1 MSEGLSALI
10 TGASSRLAAP
20 LARFFARR
28 GYALVLHQRRPR
40 KNVEALAAEL
50 RGGGT
55 RAEVLT
61 YDFATRERIEA
72 FCAGMSGP
80 FGAPDVIVNNASNFT
95 HDFPG
100 AGDADLLAESF
111 LVHMLAPFL
120 ILETACRDKR
130 EDQRLTVFNILDQ
143 KLLNLNPD
151 YYSYTLGKSG
161 LKTMT
166 ELWGRAGR
174 ADVRVFGLLPG
185 LMFPSGPQSEARFE
199 EDSRKIPTG
208 KALPPED
215 LCALVGFLLDHPDM
229 PGAMFPLDGGEH
241 LLARRRDVA
250 FEQQ

>member
-1 MSEGLSALI
+1 VSEGRSALI

-20 LARFFARR
+20 LARFFARA
-28 GYALVLHQRRPR
+28 GYALLLHQRRPR

-50 RGGGT
+50 RGGGA
-55 RAEVLT
+55 RVEVVVA
-61 YDFATRERIEA
+61 DFSAREKIEE
-72 FCAGMSGP
+72 FCAGMAKP
-80 FGAPDVIVNNASNFT
+80 FGAPDVIVNNASNFS

-100 AGDADLLAESF
+100 AGDANLLAESF
-111 LVHMLAPFL
+111 LVHMFAPFL
-120 ILETACRDKR
+120 ILETACREKR
-130 EDQRLTVFNILDQ
+130 EAQKLTVFNILDQ

-166 ELWGRAGR
+166 EMWMRVGR

-185 LMFPSGPQSEARFE
+185 LMFPSGPQSEARFA
-199 EDSRKIPTG
+199 EDALKIPTA

-215 LCALVGFLLDHPDM
+215 LCALVGFLLDHSDL
-229 PGAMFPLDGGEH
+229 PGALFPMDGGEH

-250 FEQQ
+250 FE